1 MAMTQSCPQGTQRA
15 FRCRAELLVRML
27 FNLVVWMRRRRQIR
41 ESAALLESCNDRLL
55 ADIGLR
61 RDRGGRPT
69 ISRF

>member
-1 MAMTQSCPQGTQRA
+1 MVMTQSCPQGT
-15 FRCRAELLVRML
+15 FRSPSERLVRML
-27 FNLVVWMRRRRQIR
+27 SNLAAWMRRRRQIR
-41 ESAALLESCNDRLL
+41 ESAAILESCNDRLL